1 MEKIYTIPQLEENLQ
16 TTKVTLYNYIKSGK
30 LKAFKVGNT
39 WRVTETAL
47 QEFINASTY
56 KEN

>member
-1 MEKIYTIPQLEENLQ
+1 MEKIYTIPQLEESLQ